1 MNLYWQNRH
10 RSCVLSPPRPPI
22 NSFWELSRHRSV
34 HSSPFKLLT
43 AALARLTE
51 IRLPCLPCLG
61 LLSSFVSNHCLLVTI
76 SRLICD
82 PQRHLR
88 ALHINSS
95 LKIGQSAVSAQH
107 CPRRAPRAVHTHTRV
122 RAHTRKHTCP
132 QTESSL
138 TFVGGVDDGERR
150 DNAGQ

>member
-1 MNLYWQNRH
+1 MFSLLLGPYQLRDG
-10 RSCVLSPPRPPI
+10 R
-22 NSFWELSRHRSV
+22 FWELSRHRSV

-51 IRLPCLPCLG
+51 IRLPRLPCLG
-61 LLSSFVSNHCLLVTI
+61 LLSSFISNHCLLVTI

-82 PQRHLR
+82 PQRHLG

-107 CPRRAPRAVHTHTRV
+107 CPRRAPRTVHTHACAHIHVNTHVRRLRV
-122 RAHTRKHTCP
+122 RLP
-132 QTESSL
+132 SL
-138 TFVGGVDDGERR
+138 GG
-150 DNAGQ
+150 